1 MPLESASFI
10 TQLVSTNPPGSD
22 QVSQGDDHLR
32 LIKTVL
38 KAQFPNFTAAAV
50 TSTNAQLDTAVSKT
64 VTGSLALSLPA
75 DGAVGTPEL
84 TFASEATSGLYRAGA
99 GNLRV
104 SILGADVF
112 GYFATGV
119 GVPTGKTLDLAT
131 ASSQLT
137 VGGVAVFPLTA
148 SNIAANAITTAAIT
162 DANVTYAKIQNVA
175 ASRILGNPTGAP
187 AAVSEVSLGAGLSF
201 SGSSATNTYVPR
213 QGSFKALAIKVT
225 SNTQATVAAD
235 FVAMTDGSGNYRTV
249 PISATLDMTTS
260 NAVNGRSSDAA
271 LAIDTWYFLWAI
283 SNGSTDG
290 VLASVS
296 STAPTMPAG
305 YTFKARVG
313 ALQTRHADTS
323 LYGIWQLGRKA
334 QYIAGLAGGKPESAT
349 TPGVLASG
357 TIGTTGT
364 TTPTLVA
371 TQVTGNGKYAP
382 TTASSVDVYYSSIF
396 NASGQNSVSQIAP
409 SQAYS
414 GTNNGPNGTNKL
426 GGTLFWSTVD
436 TLFARFTMLLES
448 ANVSIANSGT
458 GVYVILGWEDN
469 L

>member
-38 KAQFPNFTAAAV
+38 KAQFPNFTAAALN
-50 TSTNAQLDTAVSKT
+50 STNVQVDTAVSKT
-64 VTGSLALSLPA
+64 VTGTVALSLPT
-75 DGAVGTPEL
+75 DGVVATPSL
-84 TFASEATSGLYRAGA
+84 TFVSEPTTGLYRAGA
-99 GNLRV
+99 GNTRFTT
-104 SILGADVF
+104 LGADVF
-112 GYFATGV
+112 GFFATGV

-131 ASSQLT
+131 SSNQLT
-137 VGGVAVFPLTA
+137 VAGVALFPIQTA
-148 SNIAANAITTAAIT
+148 NITANAITTSLIL

-175 ASRILGNPTGAP
+175 ASRVLGNPTGAP
-187 AAVSEVSLGAGLSF
+187 AAVSEISLGAGLAF
-201 SGSSATNTYVPR
+201 SGSAATNTYVPR
-213 QGSFKALAIKVT
+213 QGAFKALVVKVVT
-225 SNTQATVAAD
+225 NTTATVAAD

-249 PISATLDMTTS
+249 PIAATLDMTTS

-296 STAPTMPAG
+296 ATAPTMPAG

-323 LYGIWQLGRKA
+323 LYGIWQFGRRA
-334 QYIAGLAGGKPESAT
+334 QYVAGLAGGKPESAT
-349 TPGVLASG
+349 TPGPLGSG
-357 TIGTTGT
+357 TIGTTSLT
-364 TTPTLVA
+364 APTLVSK
-371 TQVTGNGKYAP
+371 TVTGNGAYAP
-382 TTASSVDVYYSSIF
+382 TTASVVNLYYGSVFNNSAQSSV
-396 NASGQNSVSQIAP
+396 AQIAP

-414 GTNNGPNGTNKL
+414 GANNGPNGTNKL
-426 GGTLFWSTVD
+426 SGTLYWNTVD
-436 TLFARFTMLLES
+436 TFFALFSLVLES
-448 ANVSIANSGT
+448 AGVSIANTGT
-458 GVYVILGWEDN
+458 GVFTVMGWEDN